1 MKSTKLAL
9 IIHHNDRDG
18 YVSAAIIGQ
27 FLKDKNVII
36 DTMEVDYKSS
46 LEDMIKENELKTEDF
61 ETIFIVD
68 YSISNDKNKDFVLAL
83 SKRCNLVWIDHH
95 VSSIKYIEKYPELAE
110 IDGYRIIGISGAGLS
125 YIYTIKNKPL
135 LPTENAIIETLEQK
149 NNSFYKVQYVEALD
163 YLDEFEC
170 PELIRMTHRY
180 DIFDID
186 EDVLDF
192 NYGCTIESYSEAY
205 TLLTGK
211 RTNSTA
217 VMIRMVSDG
226 RVIRN
231 YVDKRNKEIIKDYA
245 QDILF
250 YEKSVYDNKKKGMA
264 VNHTMFNSLV
274 FGSLIYDYDFVMV
287 YANEKG
293 IWRHSVYTIHD
304 DMDCSKIAEYFGGGG
319 HPKAAGFCLD
329 SPFYNKK
336 EFKII

>member
-1 MKSTKLAL
+1 MNSRLAL

-18 YVSAAIIGQ
+18 YVSAAIIGKY
-27 FLKDKNVII
+27 LINRNIAI
-36 DTMEVDYKSS
+36 STMEVDYKSS
-46 LEDMIKENELKTEDF
+46 LEDMFKENKFRIEDF
-61 ETIFIVD
+61 KTIFIVD
-68 YSISNDKNKDFVLAL
+68 YSISNDKNKDFILSL
-83 SKRCNLVWIDHH
+83 SKKCDLVWLDHH
-95 VSSIKYIEKYPELAE
+95 ASSIKYIEKYPELAN
-110 IDGYRIIGISGAGLS
+110 ISGYRIIGIAGAGLS
-125 YIYTIKNKPL
+125 YIYTWRDKPL
-135 LPTENAIIETLEQK
+135 LPTQMTVFEALDKK
-149 NNSFYKVQYVEALD
+149 NNTFDQVRNIDALD

-192 NYGCTIESYSEAY
+192 NYGCMIESYSEAY
-205 TLLTGK
+205 TQLTEK

-217 VMIRMVSDG
+217 RVSRMVLDG
-226 RVIRN
+226 RIIRN
-231 YVDKRNKEIIKDYA
+231 YIDKRNKEIIKDYA

-250 YEKSVYDNKKKGMA
+250 YEKSVYGDKKKGIA

>member
-1 MKSTKLAL
+1 MNSRLAL

-18 YVSAAIIGQ
+18 YVSAAIIGKY
-27 FLKDKNVII
+27 LINRNIAI
-36 DTMEVDYKSS
+36 STMEVDYKSS
-46 LEDMIKENELKTEDF
+46 LEDMFKENEFRIEDF
-61 ETIFIVD
+61 KTIFIVD
-68 YSISNDKNKDFVLAL
+68 YSISNDKNKDFILSL
-83 SKRCNLVWIDHH
+83 SKKCDLVWLDHH
-95 VSSIKYIEKYPELAE
+95 ASSIKYIEKYPELAN
-110 IDGYRIIGISGAGLS
+110 ISGYRIIGIAGAGLS
-125 YIYTIKNKPL
+125 YIYTWRDKPL
-135 LPTENAIIETLEQK
+135 LPTQMTVFEALDKK
-149 NNSFYKVQYVEALD
+149 NNTFDQVRNIDALD

-205 TLLTGK
+205 TLLTEK

-217 VMIRMVSDG
+217 RVSRMVLDG

-250 YEKSVYDNKKKGMA
+250 YEKSVYDNKKKGIA

-274 FGSLIYDYDFVMV
+274 FGNLIHDYDFVMV

-293 IWRHSVYTIHD
+293 IWRHSVYTSQD